1 MANRYP
7 LVVDTSDSN
16 KIKEIPNG
24 DTLLL
29 TGNSITGVV
38 NVTASGDIS
47 AANLNVTGTIT
58 YNSNPLATVA
68 SSGAYSDLSGRPI
81 QLSDLVDDLNVLVPG
96 DSISLLNNNAGYL
109 SSVDFDLHITNKPTT
124 LAGYGIS
131 DAATVSQGILAQTA
145 IQPGSNV
152 SGLTN
157 DVGYVTLA
165 QLTDGSITVD
175 VNNSGDLVGSVFAQ
189 DSTVMI
195 DSILAAVNLDGTIRG
210 NVLPFQDSM
219 WDLGGTS
226 NKFKDLYLSGKANG
240 TIVAT
245 AGTAPTA
252 SGDAGDV
259 GEIRFDDN
267 YIYIKTSGLGWRR
280 APLENIG
287 V

>member
-131 DAATVSQGILAQTA
+131 DAATVAQGILAQTA

-195 DSILAAVNLDGTIRG
+195 DGILAAVNLDGTIRG

>member
-7 LVVDTSDSN
+7 LVVDTSNSN

-24 DTLLL
+24 DNLLL

-47 AANLNVTGTIT
+47 AANLNVSGTIT

-68 SSGAYSDLSGRPI
+68 SSGAYSDLSGRPT
-81 QLSDLVDDLNVLVPG
+81 QLSDLDDDLNVLVPG

-109 SSVDFDLHITNKPTT
+109 SSVDFQVDITNKPTT
-124 LAGYGIS
+124 LAGYGIT

-145 IQPGSNV
+145 IQPGANI

-157 DVGYVTLA
+157 DAGFVTLT

-195 DSILAAVNLDGTIRG
+195 DGILAAVNLNGTIRG
-210 NVLPFQDSM
+210 NVQPFQDSM
-219 WDLGGTS
+219 WDLGGSS

>member
-195 DSILAAVNLDGTIRG
+195 DGILAAVNLDGTIRG

>member
-7 LVVDTSDSN
+7 LVVDTSNSN

-24 DTLLL
+24 DNLLL

-131 DAATVSQGILAQTA
+131 DAATVAQGILAQTA

-195 DSILAAVNLDGTIRG
+195 DGILAAVNLDGTIRG